1 MKNTVLFHICFFR
14 PLNAVAHT
22 LFKEEDIYS
31 YADNLN
37 GDQCCVKK
45 RANFET
51 KSVTLKIGL
60 CCQSKIN

>member
-1 MKNTVLFHICFFR
+1 MKNIVLFHIRFFR
-14 PLNAVAHT
+14 LLNAVAHT
-22 LFKEEDIYS
+22 LFKEDIYS

-37 GDQCCVKK
+37 SDQCCIKK